1 MPMIVSC
8 RACGHILYY
17 DTEEAIG
24 PIDVIRRYSI
34 NDRCPRCRTKLSPEI
49 PRKIMIEPSRTI
61 NNRKNIALK
70 YWYLTKTRKTETL
83 LHNKKKP

>member
-8 RACGHILYY
+8 HACGHILYY

-34 NDRCPRCRTKLSPEI
+34 NGRCPRCRTKLSPEI
-49 PRKIMIEPSRTI
+49 PRKIIIEPSRTI
-61 NNRKNIALK
+61 NSRKNIALR
-70 YWYLTKTRKTETL
+70 YWYLTKSRKTETL
-83 LHNKKKP
+83 LHNRKK